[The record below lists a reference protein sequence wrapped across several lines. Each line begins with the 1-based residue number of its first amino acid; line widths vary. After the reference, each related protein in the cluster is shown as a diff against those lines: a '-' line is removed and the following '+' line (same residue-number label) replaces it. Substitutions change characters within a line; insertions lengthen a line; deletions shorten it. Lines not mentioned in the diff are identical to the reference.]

1 MSSMVVYTSVN
12 NTPSDQRVT
21 TYSTHIRLLTGLACM
36 VLAIQVSIVVAPT
49 NEYNDYRMNG
59 HLYMHKGHDNTNA
72 VDKRVA
78 AI

>member
-1 MSSMVVYTSVN
+1 MSYMVVYTSVN

-21 TYSTHIRLLTGLACM
+21 TYSTHIRLLIGLACM

-49 NEYNDYRMNG
+49 NEYG